1 MVDRKFAE
9 GTSVPVERSRAE
21 IERLVTRFGATQF
34 GSAYRDG
41 AAIIAFAARGRSV
54 RFLLPLPDKNDKRFT
69 HKDTSW
75 GGTTKRGDDA
85 ARKLYEQET
94 RRVWR
99 ALALVVKAKLEA
111 VDSEITTFE
120 HEFLA
125 HIVQADGTTIGDKII
140 PRLDTL
146 PAGQGPMLALLG
158 GGP

>member
-1 MVDRKFAE
+1 MPYAE

-21 IERLVTRFGATQF
+21 IEKLVTRFGATQF

-41 AAIIAFAARGRSV
+41 AAIIAFAARGRSI

-69 HKDTSW
+69 H
-75 GGTTKRGDDA
+75 TTDQWDRTKKRSDDA
-85 ARKLYEQET
+85 ARKAWEQEC

-111 VDSEITTFE
+111 VESEITTFD

-158 GGP
+158 GGS